1 MTPHAEPPKSHTQQR
16 LWQRLWH
23 RLQQPGDH
31 WFFMLY
37 VGGLSLLL
45 LVVSL
50 LKIGMRLI

>member
-1 MTPHAEPPKSHTQQR
+1 MTPHAEHPKSHTQHR

-50 LKIGMRLI
+50 LKFGMRLI